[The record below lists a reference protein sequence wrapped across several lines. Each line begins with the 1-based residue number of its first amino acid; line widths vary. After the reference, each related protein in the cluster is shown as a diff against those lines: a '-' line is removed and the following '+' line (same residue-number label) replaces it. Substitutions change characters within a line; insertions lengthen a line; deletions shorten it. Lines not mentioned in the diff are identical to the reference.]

1 MVMKGSQIRMVQVQE
16 PAFLTGAQGWL
27 WGLDQGWP
35 QPVMGN
41 GPAEEATDVDADMCL
56 RQRQTPPAF
65 QLLQLLL
72 GGVRGGGWEKEM
84 RQGLLSRRKLP

>member
-1 MVMKGSQIRMVQVQE
+1 MVQVQE

-41 GPAEEATDVDADMCL
+41 GPAEEATDVDADMSEAEAHSSCL
-56 RQRQTPPAF
+56 PPPCSSSW
-65 QLLQLLL
+65 
-72 GGVRGGGWEKEM
+72 GVSGEEAG
-84 RQGLLSRRKLP
+84 RKK

>member
-41 GPAEEATDVDADMCL
+41 GPAEEATDVDADMSEAEADSSCL
-56 RQRQTPPAF
+56 PTPCSSSWGESGEEA
-65 QLLQLLL
+65 
-72 GGVRGGGWEKEM
+72 G
-84 RQGLLSRRKLP
+84 RKK